1 MLHNI
6 IFQDNIYQLARS
18 IDNLYE
24 GLLLD
29 LSDDIFL
36 DKAIDDLLFFDVALQ
51 KTLKLVRDNSRISD
65 YTEIMHSLH
74 SCEDRFIRLLDSILQ
89 GKGSMSGA
97 FTQFLTKIQGI
108 RNAHAAIRADIGTG
122 IRKGDTGADARDVV
136 SRSELSELLNF

>member
-97 FTQFLTKIQGI
+97 FAQFLAKIQGI
-108 RNAHAAIRADIGTG
+108 RNAHAALRADIGAG
-122 IRKGDTGADARDVV
+122 IRKGDAGADARDVV